1 MAEQRAGP
9 ERGAGAHLILVGLP
23 GAGKSTVGR
32 RVADQ
37 LDWPFLDFDEEI
49 ERRAGLP
56 VAEIFARYSETHFRG
71 LERGITEELRGRA
84 AAVLAPGGG
93 WMAVSGL
100 AALLRPPGRIIY
112 LDVSPSAALANL
124 GRGVARRPLL
134 RGPEPLRALERL
146 LAEREG
152 VYRTADL
159 VLRTEG
165 VDLQDV
171 VSAIARLASPSD
183 AA

>member
-1 MAEQRAGP
+1 MLDPVAP
-9 ERGAGAHLILVGLP
+9 AGAHLILVGLP

-32 RVADQ
+32 RVADH
-37 LDWPFLDFDEEI
+37 LGWPFLDFDEEI

-56 VAEIFARYSETHFRG
+56 VSEIFARHGEPHFRS
-71 LERGITEELRGRA
+71 LERAITEELRGRP

-93 WMAVSGL
+93 WIAVPGL

-112 LDVSPSAALANL
+112 LQVSAARALARL
-124 GRGVARRPLL
+124 GRGVIRRPLL
-134 RGPEPLRALERL
+134 RGPEPLQALERL
-146 LAEREG
+146 LAARE
-152 VYRTADL
+152 VCYHEADFA
-159 VLRTEG
+159 VNAED

-171 VSAIARLASPSD
+171 VSAVARLASPSD